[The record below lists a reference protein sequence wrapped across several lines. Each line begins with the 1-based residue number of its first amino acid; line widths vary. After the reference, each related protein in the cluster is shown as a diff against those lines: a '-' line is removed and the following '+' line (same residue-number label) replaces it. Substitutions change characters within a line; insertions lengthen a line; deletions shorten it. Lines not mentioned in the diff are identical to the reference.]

1 MKCLV
6 FAILLTLVVLVGE
19 ALAGCV
25 TSTIFLP
32 DGTMQICTIC
42 CAGSSCTTTCF

>member
-6 FAILLTLVVLVGE
+6 FAILLTFVVLVGE

-25 TSTIFLP
+25 TITDFSP
-32 DGTMQICTIC
+32 DGRMTICTIC
-42 CAGSSCTTTCF
+42 CVGSSCTRTCF